1 MVTKWLASGSASKGV
16 LLVGGLAVAAHA
28 IGVLGAFDET
38 LFPLLGVVAFGATVL
53 GAWVHRP
60 ATRWPYVCIASA
72 LLLFLV
78 GSGLRVSLDTL
89 GDLTAQRSLL
99 PDLVSLPGYAM
110 LGAGLW
116 GFVRAHRFGTA
127 VDIDVFLDGA
137 IGAVGSLALAWV
149 ALVAPA
155 VGQAGT
161 PVSVRVV
168 LISYAPMSAFL
179 FIVTI
184 RLTLSSTGRS
194 GIAHRLLIGAMASM
208 FIGDLIFM
216 AADLGT
222 IGVPPTLLDVPY
234 AAGYLLSAACF
245 AHPSMRE
252 LTEPAVNVPN
262 GAGSG
267 RLAVVAASLLVPA
280 VLEIRTG
287 TRLDRL
293 VLALLGLVITALVTI
308 RLARAMLGHATSQA
322 ELRHQSLHDSL
333 TGLPNRLL
341 AAEYIEGR
349 LRPGGSQVAIGFLDI
364 DRFKLVNDTL
374 GHGVGDE
381 LLIAVSQRLQKVV
394 SQEGLVARVGGDEFI
409 LVFGDVPD
417 DAAALAAA
425 ERARLAI
432 VPSFQIRGAEVC
444 TSASVGVSMAC
455 PGLAGA
461 DAESLIRDADTAMYQ
476 AKDAGRDSVAL
487 FDATMRSQ
495 VEERVILDRDLRH
508 VLERDELSIHYQPIV
523 SLASGNVIGLEAL
536 LRWQHTTLGEVPP
549 AKFVPIA
556 EENGLIDDIGA
567 WVLHEACRAV
577 ADWRLLPGCS
587 GLAVSVNL
595 SARQLRTTGFADLV
609 NEALAGLPGSALRL
623 ELTESLLID
632 SRTSTNELFA
642 GLRQRGIGLSVDDFG
657 TGYSSLAYL
666 KRFPVDVVKID
677 QSFIAGVDDSDSS
690 EASLVA
696 AIIAMADALGMRTV
710 AEGIETAAQA
720 TTVTSLGCDVGQGYF
735 FSRPLPAAE
744 VPSSLEWLR
753 AGASLRL
760 Q

>member
-28 IGVLGAFDET
+28 IGVLGVFDET

-99 PDLVSLPGYAM
+99 PDLVSLPGYAI

-155 VGQAGT
+155 VGRAGA

-184 RLTLSSTGRS
+184 RLTLASTGRS

-222 IGVPPTLLDVPY
+222 IGVPLTLLEVPY

-262 GAGSG
+262 GVESG

-280 VLEIRTG
+280 ALEIRTG

-293 VLALLGLVITALVTI
+293 VLTLLGLVITALVTI

-322 ELRHQSLHDSL
+322 ELRHRSLHDSL

-341 AAEYIEGR
+341 AAEYIERR

-508 VLERDELSIHYQPIV
+508 VLERDELSVHYQPIV

-677 QSFIAGVDDSDSS
+677 QSFIAGLDGSDSS

-720 TTVTSLGCDVGQGYF
+720 TTVASLGCDVGQGYF

-744 VPSSLEWLR
+744 IPSSLEWLR
-753 AGASLRL
+753 TGASLRL